1 MSCMNQVSFGS
12 QFCVKSDA
20 SLNQQVHA
28 SQAGN
33 HEVIS
38 TADLL
43 AAMHVHSQALCLA
56 FRHLPLV
63 SAGRNEPTS
72 FTSDSGLSTA
82 YLFYIIPP
90 HWPCLTA

>member
-1 MSCMNQVSFGS
+1 MSCMNQLSFGS
-12 QFCVKSDA
+12 QFCVQSDA

-43 AAMHVHSQALCLA
+43 AAMHVCTLTGIVSGIQA
-56 FRHLPLV
+56 
-63 SAGRNEPTS
+63 SAP
-72 FTSDSGLSTA
+72 GLS
-82 YLFYIIPP
+82 
-90 HWPCLTA
+90 WPQRAHKLHL